1 MNEKLAIHG
10 GDPTRKKML
19 QYGKQTINQEDKA
32 AVLAVLEENT
42 FLTTGPRVT
51 EFEDKCKEY
60 CGADYALAVNS
71 GTAALHCAVAALQL
85 ENSDEVIVSGISFV
99 ASANCVVYCGGKP
112 VFCDVEGDT
121 LNIDALKI
129 ERLITN
135 RTKAIIAVDF
145 AGQLCDY
152 AAIREV
158 ADKHRLKII
167 QDAAHSWGAKM
178 GDKRVGNISDI
189 TAVSFHPV
197 KNMTTCEGGMVFTND
212 RALYEKMKAFRQ
224 HGIVSDY
231 KDREKA
237 KQYSYEMTS
246 LGFNYRIPDLLCA
259 LGTSQL
265 KRLPEWI
272 ERRNEIAN
280 SYKSQIE
287 KLNRDIGKDVVS
299 PLTQKFPSAYH
310 IYVIKLSSVFLPEK
324 RDEVF
329 SALKAEGVGVNVHY
343 LPIHL
348 HPFYT
353 ENLGT
358 KRGDLPVAERA
369 YNAILTLPIF
379 PTIEGNDVTDV
390 INALSKVINHYI
402 NREENT

>member
-1 MNEKLAIHG
+1 
-10 GDPTRKKML
+10 
-19 QYGKQTINQEDKA
+19 
-32 AVLAVLEENT
+32 
-42 FLTTGPRVT
+42 
-51 EFEDKCKEY
+51 
-60 CGADYALAVNS
+60 
-71 GTAALHCAVAALQL
+71 
-85 ENSDEVIVSGISFV
+85 
-99 ASANCVVYCGGKP
+99 
-112 VFCDVEGDT
+112 
-121 LNIDALKI
+121 
-129 ERLITN
+129 
-135 RTKAIIAVDF
+135 
-145 AGQLCDY
+145 LCDY

>member
-10 GDPTRKKML
+10 GNSTRKKML
-19 QYGKQTINQEDKA
+19 QYGKQTINQEDKD

-60 CGADYALAVNS
+60 CGAHYALAVNS

-85 ENSDEVIVSGISFV
+85 EKNDEVIVSGISFV

-112 VFCDVEGDT
+112 VFCDVEEDT

-129 ERLITN
+129 EKLITR

-152 AAIREV
+152 ATIREI
-158 ADKHRLKII
+158 ADQHGIMVI

-178 GDKRVGNISDI
+178 GDKYVGNISDI

-197 KNMTTCEGGMVFTND
+197 KNMTTCEGGMVFTNNQMFH
-212 RALYEKMKAFRQ
+212 EKMKAFRQ

-265 KRLPEWI
+265 KRLPGWI

-280 SYKSQIE
+280 RYNSNIE
-287 KLNRDIGKDVVS
+287 KLNMEIGDEVAR
-299 PLTQKFPSAYH
+299 PLSQKFPSAYH
-310 IYVIKLSSVFLPEK
+310 IFVIRLNNCLLPEK

-329 SALKAEGVGVNVHY
+329 AALKAEGIGVNVHY

-348 HPFYT
+348 HPFYMD
-353 ENLGT
+353 NFGT
-358 KRGDLPVAERA
+358 KKDDLPVAERE
-369 YNAILTLPIF
+369 YETILTLPIF
-379 PTIEGNDVTDV
+379 PMLEDRDITDV
-390 INALSKVINHYI
+390 VNALSKVIKHYI
-402 NREENT
+402 IR